1 MPGVATGGGAGAGGA
16 GHTEVGGRVS
26 LATAELAVSTLEVR
40 GGEAGEAG
48 GRGVG
53 RAGGTWRV
61 VV

>member
-1 MPGVATGGGAGAGGA
+1 MPGVATGGGGGAGGA
-16 GHTEVGGRVS
+16 GHTGVGGR